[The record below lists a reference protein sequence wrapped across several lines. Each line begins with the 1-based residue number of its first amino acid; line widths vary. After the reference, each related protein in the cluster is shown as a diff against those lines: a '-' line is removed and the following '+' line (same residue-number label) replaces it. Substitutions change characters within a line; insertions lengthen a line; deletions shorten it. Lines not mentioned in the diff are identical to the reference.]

1 MSPRSILRIKVV
13 LPVTVFRDGGK
24 QKQVALTLDA
34 TLNSARL
41 ASLQM
46 PIEPGEIIEIQRN
59 TVRAKF
65 KVFWVGAPG
74 SLLTGQAGVR
84 ALDGSRTIWGLDFP
98 QDEPDVRCDPRELR
112 SGLPMVRTLHAAPT
126 ESPVRR
132 QEIKGGASIRAN
144 GYSHAI
150 YAQILDISESA
161 VQLKAPSLLPPSTDV
176 YVLLNLAGFVVEV
189 PGIVRASDPQAGMQI
204 GFSKMSTCTQE
215 KLFMA
220 IRSLQQH
227 ELTVDSKPA
236 SGSSLAEDI
245 RLAI

>member
-1 MSPRSILRIKVV
+1 MSPRSNLRIKVV

-34 TLNSARL
+34 TSNSARL
-41 ASLQM
+41 ASLQL

-84 ALDGSRTIWGLDFP
+84 ALDGSRSIWGFDFP

-112 SGLPMVRTLHAAPT
+112 SGLPMVRALMHSTAQT
-126 ESPVRR
+126 PVQP

-150 YAQILDISESA
+150 YAQILDIAESG
-161 VQLKAPSLLPPSTDV
+161 VQLKAPTLLPPSTEV

-189 PGIVRASDPQAGMQI
+189 PGVVGACDPQAGMQI
-204 GFSKMSTCTQE
+204 SFSKMSACTQE

-220 IRSLQQH
+220 IRSLQQP
-227 ELTVDSKPA
+227 ELIVDSSPA
-236 SGSSLAEDI
+236 SSPPLGEGI